1 MPVTVP
7 SAYFYPAQPTFRVNR
22 PSDRPYV
29 ALGVANTGSG
39 AITLQIGPDS
49 WPVAPATQTVLPLP
63 LEQVPITLSADAFT
77 RVSFTW
83 YLPSDLDAANGIG
96 GSLSQYQSGPIP
108 GPPNNTVGGTGSV
121 TTAGTWQF
129 AIDASPPTYTN
140 VLILSN
146 TGSATLQWAMVTGV
160 WAQPNPVPPEG
171 PVMFTQAPGAPP
183 IVLPLGGVIDLGVAV
198 TSSTAGATYG
208 VFFSGV

>member
-7 SAYFYPAQPTFRVNR
+7 SAYFYPAQPARVQR

-39 AITLQIGPDS
+39 AVTLQIGPDS
-49 WPVAPATQTVLPLP
+49 WPVAPSTQTVLPLP
-63 LEQVPITLSADAFT
+63 LEQVPVTLSASAFT

-108 GPPNNTVGGTGSV
+108 GPPNNTLSGAGSV

-129 AIDASPPTYTN
+129 ALDATPPTYTN
-140 VLILSN
+140 VVVLSN
-146 TGSATLQWAMVTGV
+146 TGSDTLQWVTQPDGWV
-160 WAQPNPVPPEG
+160 EPNPVPPTG
-171 PVMFTQAPGAPP
+171 PAMFTQAAGAPP
-183 IVLPLGGVIDLGVAV
+183 IVLPLGGVPNLGVSV
-198 TSSTAGATYG
+198 TSSTAGATYA
-208 VFFSGV
+208 VLFSGV

>member
-1 MPVTVP
+1 MPITVP
-7 SAYFYPAQPTFRVNR
+7 SAYFYPTQPTRVPR

-39 AITLQIGPDS
+39 AVTLQIGSDS

-63 LEQVPITLSADAFT
+63 LEQVPITLSASAFT

-108 GPPNNTVGGTGSV
+108 GPPNTTLSGAGSV

-129 AIDASPPTYTN
+129 AQDATPPTYTN
-140 VLILSN
+140 VVVLSN
-146 TGSATLQWAMVTGV
+146 TGSDTLQWVT
-160 WAQPNPVPPEG
+160 QPEGWVETNPVPPTG
-171 PVMFTQAPGAPP
+171 PAMFTQAAGAPP
-183 IVLPLGGVIDLGVAV
+183 IVLPLGGVLNLGVSV
-198 TSSTAGATYG
+198 TSSTAGASYG
-208 VFFSGV
+208 YLFSGV

>member
-7 SAYFYPAQPTFRVNR
+7 SAYFYPAYPARVQR

-39 AITLQIGPDS
+39 AVTLQIGSDS

-63 LEQVPITLSADAFT
+63 LEQVPITLSASAFT

-96 GSLSQYQSGPIP
+96 ASLSQYQSGPIP
-108 GPPNNTVGGTGSV
+108 GPPNETLSGAGSV
-121 TTAGTWQF
+121 ATAGTWQF
-129 AIDASPPTYTN
+129 ATEAVPPTYTN
-140 VLILSN
+140 LLVLSN
-146 TGSATLQWAMVTGV
+146 TGSDTLQWVIASGV
-160 WAQPNPVPPEG
+160 WDEPKPNPPGGLPL
-171 PVMFTQAPGAPP
+171 FTQAAGAPP
-183 IVLPLGGVIDLGVAV
+183 IVLPLGGVIALGVAV
-198 TSSTAGATYG
+198 TSSTAGATYA
-208 VFFSGV
+208 VLFSGI